1 MRLDI
6 ALVEQG
12 ITATRSRAKRAI
24 TMGLVSVD
32 GIRITKP
39 SKQVG
44 YQNKIKT
51 IENIDVP
58 EGYMKLKNIRKQS
71 SLLHHEDTVLDLGS
85 SAGGFLLYSCE
96 IVDHVR
102 GIEYSAEF
110 MPQLQTIAATHENI
124 TVIKGDVFTMPLQ
137 VMSDQDVDV
146 IMSDLTVEPED
157 AITVLARVLPL
168 LKPGGQILQVLKI
181 SKNTDQNVLIN
192 KIQALGFIIQ
202 HIIRP
207 KKREIYVIA
216 QHNNNNNNSEV
227 VK

>member
-6 ALVEQG
+6 ALVEQR

-32 GIRITKP
+32 GTIITKP
-39 SKQVG
+39 SKQIG
-44 YQNKIKT
+44 YHNKIMT
-51 IENIDVP
+51 MENIDVP
-58 EGYMKLKNIRKQS
+58 EGYMKLKNIQNQS
-71 SLLHHEDTVLDLGS
+71 SLLHHDDMVLDLGS

-102 GIEYSAEF
+102 GIEYSVEF
-110 MPQLQTIAATHENI
+110 IPQLQTIAATHTNI

-137 VMSDQDVDV
+137 VMSNQDADV

-157 AITVLARVLPL
+157 AIIVLARVLPL
-168 LKPGGQILQVLKI
+168 LKPGGRILQVLKI

-192 KIQALGFIIQ
+192 KIQALGFTIQ

-216 QHNNNNNNSEV
+216 QHNINSEV
-227 VK
+227 VE